1 MAAIRYQE
9 LQCKSV
15 LNRVKGMPFAWSINP
30 YRGCA
35 HSCHYCYARGTH
47 TYLDLDTG
55 DDFSSIIFVKS
66 NAPAVLRA
74 ELSRPGWRRE
84 GVSIGSATDPYQ
96 PAEGRFRVTRGIL
109 EALHDHYTPVTI
121 VTKGTLAI
129 RDVDLL
135 AAMAGRAGC
144 TVCFSVPTVDTS
156 VWRTTEPGTAPPA
169 KRLAVMERLVAAGV
183 HAGVMAAPII
193 PGLSGTPERLE
204 ATVRAAAAHGARF
217 LWSGMLHVGPLVR
230 DHYLQFLH
238 AEYPDLAPLH
248 ERLYAGK
255 YVPRAVNE
263 RFHAQLD
270 ALKAHYGLQD
280 LPRPAQA
287 HLPAQ
292 LEMGFAASA

>member
-1 MAAIRYQE
+1 MARIRYQE

-30 YRGCA
+30 YRGCV

-47 TYLDLDTG
+47 TYLDLDTD

-84 GVSIGSATDPYQ
+84 GVSVGTATDPYQ
-96 PAEGRFRVTRGIL
+96 PAEGRFRVTRGVL
-109 EALHDHYTPVTI
+109 EALHDYRTPVTI
-121 VTKGTLAI
+121 VTKGTLAL

-135 AAMAGRAGC
+135 AAMAARAGC
-144 TVCFSVPTVDTS
+144 TVCFSVPTVDVS
-156 VWRTTEPGTAPPA
+156 VWRATEPGTAPPA

-193 PGLSGTPERLE
+193 PGLSGTSERLD
-204 ATVRAAAAHGARF
+204 ATVRAVAAHGARF
-217 LWSGMLHVGPLVR
+217 LWTGILHVGPLVR

-248 ERLYAGK
+248 ERLYGGK
-255 YVPRAVNE
+255 YAPRAVNE
-263 RFHAQLD
+263 RLHAQVA
-270 ALKAHYGLQD
+270 ALKARYGLQD
-280 LPRPAQA
+280 LQRPERA
-287 HLPAQ
+287 HTPAQ
-292 LEMGFAASA
+292 LELGFAVSA